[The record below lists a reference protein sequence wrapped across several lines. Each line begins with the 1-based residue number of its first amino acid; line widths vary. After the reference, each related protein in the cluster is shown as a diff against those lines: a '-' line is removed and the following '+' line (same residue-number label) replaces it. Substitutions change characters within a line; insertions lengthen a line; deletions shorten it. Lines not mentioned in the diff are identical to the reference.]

1 MLSTNL
7 KIYNDVLSLNLGR
20 EEGDLK
26 INWEKFFD
34 ISHPYKLLY
43 ILQIVQAVV
52 DNGNT
57 DQKRATTLNFK

>member
-1 MLSTNL
+1 
-7 KIYNDVLSLNLGR
+7 VLSLNLGR